1 MYLIS
6 FSFINFFTQK
16 LPFTSKEKCDIIS
29 LDMINWRNFSL
40 ICITGDMHGDLSRF
54 NDKRIKALKKN
65 DVLIVC
71 GDFGF
76 IWNGS
81 KHEQRILKKIGKK
94 RFYTLFVDGCHENF
108 DLLAKYPESD
118 FCGGTVH
125 RISGNLMHIKRGA
138 VLSIQGYKFFG
149 FGGGQTK
156 EIDIRRESH
165 TWFEAELP
173 DNDEIEYAAQ
183 NLKNAG
189 GEVDYIIT
197 HEPPA
202 SMKEFL
208 GFEVN
213 QISFMHT
220 FFDKVKNGCKF
231 KMWFFGKA
239 HINKLVPPK
248 YRCLFDDVVV
258 LKNEKWDKEQKLLR
272 KNKRNKQQTP
282 PPVQET
288 QPAPT
293 DSFE

>member
-1 MYLIS
+1 M
-6 FSFINFFTQK
+6 
-16 LPFTSKEKCDIIS
+16 
-29 LDMINWRNFSL
+29 
-40 ICITGDMHGDLSRF
+40 ICITGDMHGDISRF

-76 IWNGS
+76 VWDGS
-81 KHEQRILKKIGKK
+81 KREQKMLRKIGKK

-108 DLLAKYPESD
+108 DLLDRFPEAD
-118 FCGGTVH
+118 FCGGAVH

-138 VLSIQGYKFFG
+138 VLSMQGYKFFA

-173 DNDEIEYAAQ
+173 DNDEIDYASE

-189 GEVDYIIT
+189 SEIDYIIT

-220 FFDKVKNGCKF
+220 FFDKVKTDCKF

-239 HINKLVPPK
+239 HINKIIPPK
-248 YRCLFDDVVV
+248 YRCLFDEVVV
-258 LKNEKWDKEQKLLR
+258 LKNEQWDKEQKLLR
-272 KNKRNKQQTP
+272 KNRNKKN
-282 PPVQET
+282 VE
-288 QPAPT
+288 APKSEPTT

>member
-1 MYLIS
+1 M
-6 FSFINFFTQK
+6 
-16 LPFTSKEKCDIIS
+16 
-29 LDMINWRNFSL
+29 

-65 DVLIVC
+65 DFLIVC

-76 IWNGS
+76 IWDGS

-108 DLLAKYPESD
+108 DLLEKYPERD
-118 FCGGTVH
+118 LCGGTVH
-125 RISGNLMHIKRGA
+125 QISGNLMHIKRGS
-138 VLSIQGYKFFG
+138 VLSIQGYKIFG

-156 EIDIRRESH
+156 EIDIRRESN

-173 DNDEIEYAAQ
+173 QNDEIEYAAE
-183 NLKNAG
+183 NINNAG
-189 GEVDYIIT
+189 NEVDYIIT

-213 QISFMHT
+213 QISYMHT
-220 FFDKVKNGCKF
+220 FFDKLKSECKF

-239 HINKLVPPK
+239 HINKIIPPK
-248 YRCLFDDVVV
+248 YRCLFDEVVV
-258 LKNEKWDKEQKLLR
+258 LKNEQWDKEQKLLK
-272 KNKRNKQQTP
+272 KNKHKTKKNENTP
-282 PPVQET
+282 PE
-288 QPAPT
+288 PAS